1 MGSSL
6 RRLAWRVN
14 RFARRRW
21 RAVCRRLYR
30 DPIDDSGR
38 CVVVAGTARSGTTWL
53 AEILGAEL
61 GSRILFEPFHPELV
75 EAYRD
80 YSLFQYLRPDADD
93 ADLERFVRLLVA
105 GRLRHPWID
114 RQVNT
119 LRPRGRVLKDV
130 RACLLLGWLHRHF
143 PEVPILFLVRH
154 PCAVVASRMRL
165 GWATD
170 GDIDPLLAQPDLV
183 EDHLADHLDTIR
195 GASSDEE
202 KHAVIWCIHH
212 LVPLRQFG
220 EGGLRLVF
228 YEELCRDPEGELAL
242 AFEALGRRPGAR
254 ALKAARRPSMTAVS
268 SSAVVGGADPTRGWR
283 KFLGNAGVER
293 VLGVVEAFGLSGL
306 YQDGMPQT
314 AEVIRLRE
322 RERSDRR
329 ERDPAGGRDRRR
341 E

>member
-1 MGSSL
+1 M
-6 RRLAWRVN
+6 
-14 RFARRRW
+14 
-21 RAVCRRLYR
+21 
-30 DPIDDSGR
+30 
-38 CVVVAGTARSGTTWL
+38 VAGTARSGTTWL
-53 AEILGAEL
+53 AEILAAEL
-61 GSRILFEPFHPELV
+61 GRRILFEPFHPELV
-75 EAYRD
+75 DAYRG

-93 ADLERFVRLLVA
+93 PELERFVRLLLA

-130 RACLLLGWLHRHF
+130 RACLLLGWLRRRF

-170 GDIDPLLAQPDLV
+170 GDIDPLLEQPDLV
-183 EDHLADHLDTIR
+183 EDYLADHLDAIR
-195 GASSDEE
+195 AASSDEE
-202 KHAVIWCIHH
+202 KHAIIWCVHH

-220 EGGLRLVF
+220 KGGVRLVF
-228 YEELCRDPEGELAL
+228 YEELCRDPAAELAL

-268 SSAVVGGADPTRGWR
+268 ESAVVGGTDPTRGWR
-283 KFLGNAGVER
+283 RSLGDAGVER
-293 VLGVVEAFGLSGL
+293 VLGVVEAFGLGGL
-306 YQDGMPQT
+306 YRDGAPQP
-314 AEVIRLRE
+314 AVVSRLRE
-322 RERSDRR
+322 RGGSAGA